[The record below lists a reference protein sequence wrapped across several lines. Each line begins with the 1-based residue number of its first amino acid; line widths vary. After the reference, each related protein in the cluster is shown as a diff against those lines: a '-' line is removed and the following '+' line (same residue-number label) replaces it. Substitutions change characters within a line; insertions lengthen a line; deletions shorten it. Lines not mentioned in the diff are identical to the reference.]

1 VIVNAIHRMQPSV
14 AQERLIPWIL
24 HGNREVIHQLVQCYN
39 SKIIKKWNKLR
50 NYKLLK
56 LRV

>member
-24 HGNREVIHQLVQCYN
+24 PANREVIHQLVQCYN
-39 SKIIKKWNKLR
+39 SKIIKK
-50 NYKLLK
+50 
-56 LRV
+56 